1 MYAFSLLVNSS
12 TMESLLKHLF
22 HIKQLFDSPYMD
34 EFVFQ
39 AHSSLSRAFS
49 SLGANGEDELADIG
63 DTADYYDVIMCVRVN
78 RVLSSHCLD

>member
-1 MYAFSLLVNSS
+1 
-12 TMESLLKHLF
+12 
-22 HIKQLFDSPYMD
+22 MD

-49 SLGANGEDELADIG
+49 SLGANGEDELTDIG

-78 RVLSSHCLD
+78 RVLSSRCS